1 MKAMKELLFQIVPIL
16 KRIGMCAAM
25 ALAMAACSDDSVK
38 EEVNPDPDP
47 DPTPEEVSQYV
58 PIDWEKT
65 EIDRFNAETGELV
78 LSFSDEV
85 PQLEDGL
92 SVMVLETDTSFHIRR
107 IMSSMSEGN
116 TVIME
121 TIQADMT
128 DLFSDTEFT
137 LSFAPEESRTN
148 ASIDNRSNVCYPV
161 KIMQQNEDGSYTTI
175 YDVKQNSRV
184 EIVEKLPLVDKNL
197 TGKIIASSEDG
208 NMALSWESYILQLN
222 LNAKADFKF
231 SKPIHEKKLNEHL
244 KIKVSELE
252 KCTFTIGADGLA
264 EFILRGTAKGEFS
277 LEEAEYP
284 LVKGLI
290 KPLLY
295 VFPTPVGIPVAIT
308 LSADILGDLNVNG
321 DAQLTVTGGVT
332 FSGGF
337 DVGVQYTKQRDWE
350 PIANNRFSYE
360 PHPVTLSG
368 EAEMNLQIAAYP
380 KFDLKIY
387 DFLGPT
393 FAPKPTLRDEIKAGF
408 LDQLGSVSDD
418 YYGWTEKIYAGVGF
432 QTGLKLDFIGLED
445 ELSLPLI
452 DPFEKQIYNSP
463 DKITLFSPN
472 NGTEVNVGQPVTVTF
487 RVEADALGVS
497 IPRPAIAVKFETTTG
512 SVDRNFA
519 LTGLD
524 GKVTVQ
530 WTPSQEE
537 ASLTAQIFDSEGQVI
552 DEATFTPKTTE
563 EETGPIVGT
572 WEKTK
577 VEVETIY
584 HGKVI
589 QTSTSSPSEHGYRD
603 FWVLRADGTIDGYD
617 TDAVAWP
624 YGTYTYTG
632 STLNIHY
639 LNDGGSTEIAP
650 IIKLTESELVTQ
662 DIAVDPDDDS
672 NMQIGTTYYVRVTD
686 QALID
691 QIDRATENNPAKWWH

>member
-1 MKAMKELLFQIVPIL
+1 MKKLLNQIVPML
-16 KRIGMCAAM
+16 KYMGKCTVLAI
-25 ALAMAACSDDSVK
+25 ALAACSDDS
-38 EEVNPDPDP
+38 EQTEVGPEPNPDVS
-47 DPTPEEVSQYV
+47 EEVSQYV
-58 PIDWEKT
+58 PINWEKT
-65 EIDRFNAETGELV
+65 EINRFNAETGELV

-116 TVIME
+116 TVTME

-137 LSFAPEESRTN
+137 LSLLPEDSR
-148 ASIDNRSNVCYPV
+148 IFVDNNSNVCYPV
-161 KIMQQNEDGSYTTI
+161 KIMQQDEDGNYMTI
-175 YDVKQNSRV
+175 YDVRQNSRV

-252 KCTFTIGADGLA
+252 KCTFTVGADGLA
-264 EFILRGTAKGEFS
+264 ELILRGTAKGEFS

-295 VFPTPVGIPVAIT
+295 VFVTPVGIPVAIT
-308 LSADILGDLNVNG
+308 LSADILGDVNVDGN
-321 DAQLTVTGGVT
+321 AQLTVTGGVT

-337 DVGVQYTKQRDWE
+337 DVGVQYTKQTSWE

-360 PHPVTLSG
+360 PHPVTLTG

-380 KFDLKIY
+380 KFDVKIY

-393 FAPKPTLRDEIKAGF
+393 FVPKPTLRDEIKAGF
-408 LDQLGSVSDD
+408 LNQLGSVSDD

-445 ELSLPLI
+445 ELSLPVI
-452 DPFEKQIYNSP
+452 GPFEKEIYNSP
-463 DKITLFSPN
+463 ERITLFSPS
-472 NGTEVNVGQPVTVTF
+472 NGTEVNAGQPVTVTF
-487 RVEADALGVS
+487 CVEAKALGLF
-497 IPRPAIAVKFETTTG
+497 IPRPAIPVKFESTTG
-512 SVDRNFA
+512 SVDKNFA
-519 LTGLD
+519 LTGYD

-537 ASLTAQIFDSEGQVI
+537 ASLTAQILDSEGQVI
-552 DEATFTPKTTE
+552 DEATFTPKTDE

-572 WEKTK
+572 WERVKTVTK
-577 VEVETIY
+577 WEYRGEITY
-584 HGKVI
+584 
-589 QTSTSSPSEHGYRD
+589 SSSSSPSDHGYRD
-603 FWVLRADGTIDGYD
+603 FWVIRADGTFDGYD

-624 YGTYTYTG
+624 YGTYTFT
-632 STLNIHY
+632 
-639 LNDGGSTEIAP
+639 GGSLQLLYYDGQSESAP
-650 IIKLTESELVTQ
+650 IKKLTSSELVISAIPVQ
-662 DIAVDPDDDS
+662 HDPDEI
-672 NMQIGTTYYVRVTD
+672 QILTTDYYVRVTD

-691 QIDRATENNPAKWWH
+691 QIDRATANNPAKWWH